1 MHRRQAREK
10 ALQILFQIDIH
21 QGNAEE
27 IIAERF
33 ENDNVDENQRQ
44 FITDIVLSTYSN
56 LGEIDR
62 QLKEVLEGW
71 NLERIGKVERSIL
84 RIAIYEL
91 SFTDLSQ
98 SIVIN
103 EAVELAKKFSTDQ
116 SASFINGI
124 LAKRIKNVQPLQAD
138 VQADTDNGGTDT

>member
-21 QGNAEE
+21 QGNAKE
-27 IIAERF
+27 IVDERF

-44 FITDIVLSTYSN
+44 FITDIVLSTYNN
-56 LGEIDR
+56 LGEIDK
-62 QLKEVLEGW
+62 QLTELLEGW
-71 NLERIGKVERSIL
+71 NIGRIGKVERSIL

-91 SFTDLSQ
+91 TYTDLSQ

-116 SASFINGI
+116 SASFVNGI
-124 LAKRIKNVQPLQAD
+124 LAKRIKGDQPSQSDIHAD
-138 VQADTDNGGTDT
+138 IDNGGINT